1 MTYAPRDYLYL
12 FVGGLIVFVAAVWLS
27 PLDLDSDTMLALVG
41 VFLGIAVAQWLLG
54 RPWGK

>member
-12 FVGGLIVFVAAVWLS
+12 FVGGLIVFVATIWLS

-41 VFLGIAVAQWLLG
+41 VFLGITVAVWVFG
-54 RPWGK
+54 RKDL